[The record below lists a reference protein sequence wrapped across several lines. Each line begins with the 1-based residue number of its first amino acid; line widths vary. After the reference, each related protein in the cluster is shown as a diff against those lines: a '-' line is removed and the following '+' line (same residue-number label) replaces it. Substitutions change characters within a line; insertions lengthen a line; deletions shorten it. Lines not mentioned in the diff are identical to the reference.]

1 MVQYYLLAVLP
12 GLNSTEFVD
21 PAENNSTGEVWMKMI
36 PVMLNRTIQRTPAEE
51 CADTSDFNTERT
63 IYTPADLSK
72 FCKLVLVQGGE
83 LGVKL

>member
-36 PVMLNRTIQRTPAEE
+36 PVMLNRTLQRTPADCEEE
-51 CADTSDFNTERT
+51 CADTSDFNTDGT
-63 IYTPADLSK
+63 IYTPAEYRP
-72 FCKLVLVQGGE
+72 V
-83 LGVKL
+83 